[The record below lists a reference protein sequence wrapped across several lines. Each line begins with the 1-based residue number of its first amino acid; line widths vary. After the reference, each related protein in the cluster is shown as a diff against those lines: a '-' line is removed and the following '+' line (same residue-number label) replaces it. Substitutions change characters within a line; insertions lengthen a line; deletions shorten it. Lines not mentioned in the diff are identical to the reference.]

1 MYMGRTVRFDQ
12 VYVANLDSEP
22 VEQEQLT
29 GVKSIL
35 TNEIEADEIV
45 LSRLGISNTSPSK
58 EFSLSD
64 KLFMDSSGTYTV
76 ECNGFMKSTRLFADE
91 QISIGVEN
99 PSYAFQVNDS
109 VTNTRVLSIDT
120 EGRDIL
126 YVEGNTVST
135 NIIVEHNLLT
145 RDANVIINGKEE
157 NAITV
162 LTNTYSTNVLIGNE
176 LRVGDTMSFFA
187 NHTSGNVLVLS
198 GNVVIN
204 PGDLFVTGNLHILGN
219 AFVSDTA
226 TYIKNED
233 LVVSQSVIQMG
244 DGNDGAT
251 EPGLIMTPGNSSNV
265 AIAFV
270 DDGTGTGKDELAMF
284 RTDDSALDGGSLSFS
299 RIASETLNLHV
310 FGDIYTSSNIG
321 ASNINPIHDLCVG
334 DKFFVDTSRPEI
346 SNVLEVNGF
355 TYTKGLKIGSLGLQV
370 GTAVTV
376 NPLGI
381 ANPQASVISINGN
394 IQAKSIRT
402 SGADG
407 WLSGIANV
415 LPIDTLD
422 IGPTTALGTRITS
435 NLYDGNTWYVY
446 GNTYTSNLL
455 AGDVRITKNIRVG
468 GPGNVSDNNQY
479 NLKSSGELLIH
490 ANDSVVN
497 ETANNLTLRSGSD
510 PNKISEISI
519 ASSTTDPIHQ
529 NINMKTNNTS
539 RIKITS
545 DGKIGINT
553 TSPQYGLTIATP
565 VQILKAN
572 TFTIGNVWGSSDQ
585 TSIQMRVRPE
595 IGDAFLETHVA
606 PGKGLKF
613 GVSSTSIMG
622 NPKMFLSDTGNLGIG
637 TTSPDGAIHTN
648 NGTMYVNDQVTNNN
662 NFDHTTIPLVVTNRN
677 LINSIDDVQPTL
689 ALCRDSTSG
698 FGAKALFAMT
708 RWQSGGS
715 RTRVDLKLAHDT
727 YDDVNLVSFR
737 SDGRVG
743 IGITNPSSILH
754 VDAIGSY
761 NPQNNGINVLNRVSG
776 SGNDSIITTTVQT
789 ASGDAFSVYS
799 DTDNQGWSIGLDNK
813 TGDRNF
819 RITNNVYAVSNVEDT
834 SIFIDGITSNVG
846 IGTDKTLAKLHV
858 MGDVRISDVLS
869 FSGVTSDDGGLR
881 HHTFFQEKKYDN
893 EGKSELFIFKGNDGQ
908 SQEFGGPDHIRSV
921 AGAHKFQVYDNQTG
935 LDQGELDD
943 IISDTAIPNKFQT
956 IPVMEITGTRRVLIR
971 TDDESIVSSGTALYV
986 NGDIEVPLE
995 QRISTGGLTFSSDTG
1010 DTINVIN
1017 SVSENRDLIIRNKN
1031 KEQFRI
1037 KKTGEIGVGIS
1048 SPSSNL
1054 HVYNP
1059 GTGDVNPF
1067 IIESAGPGSGSNS
1080 TIMRLYKGDGYG
1092 GIIKGYRDL
1101 DADHS
1106 GIIIGTEYDNS
1117 VADVIKINNLGNVG
1131 IGATSPQAGLHLVDK
1146 DIRIQSTVATSNATI
1161 EFKGTTSSTSSNI
1174 YNDSRT
1180 GNVYV
1185 DPYGSTVHVNGDIN
1199 ITGSLAIGG
1208 DFELGNQIGINLGN
1222 IPPETNLHVRG
1233 NTIFNDNEVAYKT
1246 YSKKFTY
1253 VGVGSKN
1260 IQLMFNKSI
1269 FSCKV
1274 VAMLRKVD
1282 GGSVS
1287 DISTL
1292 VLELQG
1298 GTSDGTLSNYNI
1310 AVGHLNIYGRE
1321 NSSYPWDPVITSGKR
1336 GISLSPLNQD
1346 SGRQYGY
1353 DIYVELFTGHGGKL
1367 EKITRDLTTNI
1378 NLDNGNGGQ
1387 NEITTFTY

>member
-58 EFSLSD
+58 EFSLSN
-64 KLFMDSSGTYTV
+64 KLFMDSTGTYTV
-76 ECNGFMKSTRLFADE
+76 ECDGFMKSTRLFADE

-99 PSYAFQVNDS
+99 PNYAFQINDR
-109 VTNTRVLSIDT
+109 VTDTRVLSVDT

-126 YVEGNTVST
+126 YVEGNTVTT
-135 NIIVEHNLLT
+135 NIIVTNDLLT
-145 RDANVIINGKEE
+145 PDGNVIINGTAS
-157 NAITV
+157 NVITV
-162 LTNTYSTNVLIGNE
+162 FTNTYSSNVLIGNE

-187 NHTSGNVLVLS
+187 NHTSGNVLTIS
-198 GNVVIN
+198 GNVLVD
-204 PGDLFVTGNLHILGN
+204 PGDLFVTGNLHVLGN

-233 LVVSQSVIQMG
+233 LVVRQSVIQMG

-251 EPGLIMTPGNSSNV
+251 EPGIIMTPGNSSNV

-270 DDGTGTGKDELAMF
+270 DDGTGKDELAMF
-284 RTDDSALDGGSLSFS
+284 RTEDSALDGGELSFS
-299 RIASETLNLHV
+299 RIANETLNLHV
-310 FGDIYTSSNIG
+310 FGDLYTSSNVG
-321 ASNINPIHDLCVG
+321 ASNINPVHDLCVG
-334 DKFFVDTSRPEI
+334 DKFFVDTSRPEN

-355 TYTKGLKIGSLGLQV
+355 TYSKGLKIGSLGLQV

-381 ANPQASVISINGN
+381 SNPLASVISIGGN
-394 IQAKSIRT
+394 IQAKSIKT
-402 SGADG
+402 SGEDG

-415 LPIDTLD
+415 APIDTLD
-422 IGPTTALGTRITS
+422 IGPVTALGTRITS

-455 AGDVRITKNIRVG
+455 TDVVRISEHIRVG
-468 GPGNVSDNNQY
+468 GPGNVSDNNEY
-479 NLKSSGELLIH
+479 SLKSSGQLLIH

-497 ETANNLTLRSGSD
+497 QTANNLILRSGSD
-510 PNKISEISI
+510 ANKISEISI

-539 RIKITS
+539 RIKIAS
-545 DGKIGINT
+545 DGKIGINN
-553 TSPQYGLTIATP
+553 TSPQYGLTVATP
-565 VQILKAN
+565 IHVMHAN
-572 TFTIGNVWGSSDQ
+572 TFTMGNVWGSTGQ
-585 TSIQMRVRPE
+585 TSMQMRVRPE

-613 GVSSTSIMG
+613 GVSSTSTMG
-622 NPKMFLSDTGNLGIG
+622 NTKMFLSDTGKLGLG
-637 TTSPDGAIHTN
+637 TNQPDGVIHTN
-648 NGTMYVNDQVTNNN
+648 NGTVYINDQVTNNN
-662 NFDHTTIPLVVTNRN
+662 NFDHTTTPLVVTNRN
-677 LINSIDDVQPTL
+677 SISSIDDVQPTL
-689 ALCRDSTSG
+689 ALCRESTSG
-698 FGAKALFAMT
+698 FGAKAVFDIT
-708 RWQSGGS
+708 RWAAGGS
-715 RTRVDLKLAHDT
+715 RTRVDMKLAHDS

-743 IGITNPSSILH
+743 IGITNPRSVLQIDS
-754 VDAIGSY
+754 VDGF
-761 NPQNNGINVLNRVSG
+761 NPQNNGINVLNRESG
-776 SGNDSIITTTVQT
+776 QGKDSIITATVQT
-789 ASGDAFSVYS
+789 TSGDAFSTYS

-834 SIFIDGITSNVG
+834 SIFIDGVTSNVG
-846 IGTDKTLAKLHV
+846 IGTDQTKAKLEV
-858 MGDVRISDVLS
+858 RGDVRISDVLS
-869 FSGVTSDDGGLR
+869 FSGVATDEGNLR
-881 HHTFFQEKKYDN
+881 HHTFLQERRYDTD
-893 EGKSELFIFKGNDGQ
+893 GKSELFIFKGNDGQ
-908 SQEFGGPDHIRSV
+908 SQGFAGPDHIRSV
-921 AGAHKFQVYDNQTG
+921 AGAHKFQVYDNTSG
-935 LDQGELDD
+935 LDQTEVDD
-943 IISDTAIPNKFQT
+943 IISDTAIPSKFEVT
-956 IPVMEITGTRRVLIR
+956 PVMEVTGTRRVLIR
-971 TDDESIVSSGTALYV
+971 TSDESIVSEGTGLFV
-986 NGDIEVPLE
+986 NGDIETSLE
-995 QRISTGGLTFSSDTG
+995 QRITTGGFTLSSDTN
-1010 DTINVIN
+1010 DSINVIN
-1017 SVSENRDLIIRNKN
+1017 SLSANRDFIFRNQN
-1031 KEQFRI
+1031 TEQFRI
-1037 KKTGEIGVGIS
+1037 KKTGEVGIGRT
-1048 SPSSNL
+1048 SPNSNL

-1067 IIESAGPGSGSNS
+1067 ILESAATTSGSNS

-1092 GIIKGYRDL
+1092 GIVKGYRDL
-1101 DADHS
+1101 DADQS

-1117 VADVIKINNLGNVG
+1117 VADVIKINNLGRVG
-1131 IGATSPQAGLHLVDK
+1131 IGATSPQTGLHLVNK
-1146 DIRIQSTVATSNATI
+1146 DVRIESREATSNATI
-1161 EFKGTTSSTSSNI
+1161 EFKGTTSSLSSNI

-1185 DPYGSTVHVNGDIN
+1185 EPSGSTVHINGDIN
-1199 ITGSLAIGG
+1199 ITGSLALGEN
-1208 DFELGNQIGINLGN
+1208 FELGNQIGVNMGGAV
-1222 IPPETNLHVRG
+1222 PETNLHVRG

-1253 VGVGSKN
+1253 NGIGAKN
-1260 IQLMFNKSI
+1260 IQLIFNQFI
-1269 FSCKV
+1269 FSCKI
-1274 VAMLRKVD
+1274 VAMLRKTD

-1298 GTSDGTLSNYNI
+1298 GTSDGTLSDYDI
-1310 AVGHLNIYGRE
+1310 AIGHLNIYGKE
-1321 NSSYPWDPVITSGKR
+1321 SSSYPWDPVIITGKR
-1336 GISLSPLNQD
+1336 GISITPLNTLSSRD
-1346 SGRQYGY
+1346 YGY

-1367 EKITRDLTTNI
+1367 QKITRDLTNAN

-1387 NEITTFTY
+1387 TIITSFTY

>member
-35 TNEIEADEIV
+35 TNEIEAEEIIV
-45 LSRLGISNTSPSK
+45 SRFGISNAAPSK
-58 EFSLSD
+58 EFSLSN
-64 KLFMDSSGTYTV
+64 KLFMDSTGTYTV
-76 ECNGFMKSTRLFADE
+76 ECDGFIKSTRFFADE
-91 QISIGVEN
+91 QISIGTQN
-99 PSYAFQVNDS
+99 PEYAFQVNDIIS
-109 VTNTRVLSIDT
+109 DTRVFSIDT
-120 EGRDIL
+120 EGKDVL

-135 NIIVEHNLLT
+135 NIIVKNELLT
-145 RDANVIINGKEE
+145 SDGNVIINGKES

-162 LTNTYSTNVLIGNE
+162 FTNTYSTNVLVGNE
-176 LRVGDTMSFFA
+176 LRVGDNMSFFA
-187 NHTSGNVLVLS
+187 NHASGNVLTLS
-198 GNVVIN
+198 GNVVIS
-204 PGDLFVTGNLHILGN
+204 PGDLYITGNLHILGN
-219 AFVSDTA
+219 AYVSDTA

-233 LVVSQSVIQMG
+233 LVVSKSVIQMG
-244 DGNDGAT
+244 DGNDGASET
-251 EPGLIMTPGNSSNV
+251 GIIMTPGNSSNV

-270 DDGTGTGKDELAMF
+270 DDGTGKDELAMF
-284 RTDDSALDGGSLSFS
+284 RTQDSALAGGTLSFS
-299 RIASETLNLHV
+299 KIANETLNLHV
-310 FGDIYTSSNIG
+310 YGDIYTSSNIG
-321 ASNINPIHDLCVG
+321 ASNINPTHDLCVG

-381 ANPQASVISINGN
+381 ANPQASVISISGN
-394 IQAKSIRT
+394 IQAKSVRT

-415 LPIDTLD
+415 APIDTLD
-422 IGPTTALGTRITS
+422 IGPTTALGPRITS

-455 AGDVRITKNIRVG
+455 TGVVRISEHIRVG
-468 GPGNVSDNNQY
+468 GPGNVSDNNEY
-479 NLKSSGELLIH
+479 SLKSSGQLLIH

-497 ETANNLTLRSGSD
+497 QTANNLILRSGSD
-510 PNKISEISI
+510 ANKISEISI

-545 DGKIGINT
+545 DGKIGINN
-553 TSPQYGLTIATP
+553 TSPQYGLTVATSIQ
-565 VQILKAN
+565 VLHAN
-572 TFTIGNVWGSSDQ
+572 TFTMGNVWGSTGQ

-613 GVSSTSIMG
+613 GVSSTSVMG
-622 NPKMFLSDTGNLGIG
+622 NPKMFLSDSGYLGIG
-637 TTSPDGAIHTN
+637 TTSPDGSIHTN
-648 NGTMYVNDQVTNNN
+648 NGTVYVNDQVTNNN

-677 LINSIDDVQPTL
+677 LINSVGDAQTAMSV
-689 ALCRDSTSG
+689 CRDSTSG
-698 FGAKALFAMT
+698 FGAKVSLDLS
-708 RWQSGGS
+708 RWESGGS
-715 RTRVDLKLAHDT
+715 RTRMDLKLAHAN
-727 YDDVNLVSFR
+727 YDDVKIASFR

-743 IGITNPSSILH
+743 IGVTEPLSILH
-754 VDAIGSY
+754 VNSIGGY
-761 NPQNNGINVLNRVSG
+761 NPQNNGINVLNQISG
-776 SGNDSIITTTVQT
+776 TGKDSIITATVQT
-789 ASGDAFSVYS
+789 ASGDAFSVFS
-799 DTDNQGWSIGLDNK
+799 DTNNQGWSIGLDNK
-813 TGDRNF
+813 SGDRDF
-819 RITNNVYAVSNVEDT
+819 RITNNVYAVSNIEAT

-846 IGTDKTLAKLHV
+846 IGTDQTLAKLHV

-869 FSGVTSDDGGLR
+869 FSGVQTDDGGLR
-881 HHTFFQEKKYDN
+881 HHTFLQEKRYDTD
-893 EGKSELFIFKGNDGQ
+893 GKSELFIFKGNDGQ
-908 SQEFGGPDHIRSV
+908 SQEFAGPDHIRSV
-921 AGAHKFQVYDNQTG
+921 AGAHKFQVYDNTSG
-935 LDQGELDD
+935 LDQGELDK
-943 IISDTAIPNKFQT
+943 IISDIAIPNVFDPT
-956 IPVMEITGTRRVLIR
+956 PVMEISGNRRVLIK
-971 TDDESIVSSGTALYV
+971 TDDESAVASGTALYV
-986 NGDIEVPLE
+986 NGDIQVPLE
-995 QRISTGGLTFSSDTG
+995 QRISTGGLTISSDTA

-1017 SVSENRDLIIRNKN
+1017 SISANRDLIIRHQNT
-1031 KEQFRI
+1031 EQFRI

-1067 IIESAGPGSGSNS
+1067 IIESAAPGSGSNS

-1101 DADHS
+1101 DADQS
-1106 GIIIGTEYDNS
+1106 GIIIGAEYDS
-1117 VADVIKINNLGNVG
+1117 SIIDVIKINNLGHVG
-1131 IGATSPQAGLHLVDK
+1131 IGATSPVTGLHLVNK

-1161 EFKGTTSSTSSNI
+1161 EFKGTSSSTSSNI

-1180 GNVYV
+1180 GNVFV
-1185 DPYGSTVHVNGDIN
+1185 DPYGSTVHIKGDIN
-1199 ITGSLAIGG
+1199 VTGSLALGAN
-1208 DFELGNQIGINLGN
+1208 FELGNQIGVNLGG

-1253 VGVGSKN
+1253 TGIGAKN
-1260 IQLMFNKSI
+1260 IQLVFNQYV

-1274 VAMLRKVD
+1274 VAMLRKID

-1287 DISTL
+1287 DISTI
-1292 VLELQG
+1292 VLEVQG
-1298 GTSDGTLSNYNI
+1298 GTSNGTLSDYDI
-1310 AVGHLNIYGRE
+1310 AVGHLNIYGKQ
-1321 NSSYPWDPVITSGKR
+1321 SSLYPWNPVIKTGKT
-1336 GISLSPLNQD
+1336 GISLEPLNTLSTRD
-1346 SGRQYGY
+1346 YGY

-1367 EKITRDLTTNI
+1367 VKISRDLTNDN
-1378 NLDNGNGGQ
+1378 NLDNGTGGQ
-1387 NEITTFTY
+1387 TLITSFTY